1 MTQGQPEHIPDPTQ
15 RELLHVVVLAGGVGG
30 AKAAAG
36 LYQILPPQALTV
48 IVNTGDDFELLGLP
62 ISPDLDTIMYTLA
75 GINHPEQ
82 GWGLAGDTFQALE
95 MIGRYGGPTWFR
107 LGDKDLATH
116 IMRRYL
122 RDQGHSLTAITEQ
135 LAQALG
141 IQARILPMSDDP
153 VCTVVDTPEGRLPF
167 QEYFV
172 RQRQQPRVLA
182 VHFEGIDRARPTPA
196 VMEALARADAIVFAP
211 SNPYLSLDPILA
223 LPGVRE
229 AIRSRRERVVA
240 ISPIVGGKAL
250 KGPAA
255 KMMREFGESPSPL
268 VVARRYADL
277 LAAFVLDEQDTAYR
291 DAIAALGLRVHVTD
305 TIMKT
310 PADRARVARAALAAL
325 GWEVVDEHA

>member
-1 MTQGQPEHIPDPTQ
+1 MREGQAPHISESISRDPQ
-15 RELLHVVVLAGGVGG
+15 RVVVLAGGVGG
-30 AKAAAG
+30 AKIAAG
-36 LYQILPPQALTV
+36 LYHILPPWTLTV

-62 ISPDLDTIMYTLA
+62 ISPDLDTVMYTLA
-75 GINHPEQ
+75 GIHHPEQ

-116 IMRRYL
+116 IMRRYW
-122 RDQGHSLTAITEQ
+122 RDQGLSLTVITRRLCE
-135 LAQALG
+135 ALG
-141 IQARILPMSDDP
+141 VHAQVLPMSDDP
-153 VCTVVDTPEGRLPF
+153 VRTVVETPEGRLPF

-172 RQRQQPRVLA
+172 RRRQAPKVLA
-182 VHFEGIDRARPTPA
+182 VHFEGIERARPTAA
-196 VMEALARADAIVFAP
+196 VLTALEEAALIVFAP

-229 AIRSRRERVVA
+229 RIRERRERVVA
-240 ISPIVGGKAL
+240 ISPIVGGEAV

-255 KMMREFGESPSPL
+255 KMMREFGETPSPL

-277 LAAFVLDEQDTAYR
+277 VGTFVLDERDLAWQTAV
-291 DAIAALGLRVHVTD
+291 AALGLRTVVTD

-310 PADRARVARAALAAL
+310 PADRARLARTVLAAL
-325 GWEVVDEHA
+325 GWEVTSHAG